1 MRKTKI
7 KEKRI
12 KITVQVIASNTFI
25 PSRYFLQRWVNKA
38 LAKQVGPS
46 EVNIRLV
53 SKKES
58 AYLNNTYR
66 HQTGPTNIL
75 SFPFEPPPKVSSNF
89 LGDLVIC
96 AALVNQQAKQQAKTR
111 LAHWAH
117 LIIHGCLHLIGYDH
131 VHDKDASK
139 MESVEIQM
147 LKELGY
153 ENPYIWR

>member
-7 KEKRI
+7 KEKRV
-12 KITVQVIASNTFI
+12 KITIQTLTDNTFI

-38 LAKQVGPS
+38 LAKKVVT

-58 AYLNNTYR
+58 AELNKTYR
-66 HQTGPTNIL
+66 HKKGPTNIL
-75 SFPFEPPPKVSSNF
+75 SFPFEPPPGIASAI

-96 AALVNQQAKQQAKTR
+96 AALVNQEAKQQAKTC

-117 LIIHGCLHLIGYDH
+117 LVIHGCLHLIGYDH
-131 VHDKDASK
+131 IHDRNAIQ
-139 MESVEIQM
+139 METVEIQ
-147 LKELGY
+147 LLENLGY
-153 ENPYIWR
+153 ENPYI

>member
-12 KITVQVIASNTFI
+12 KISIQALASNTYI

-38 LAKQVGPS
+38 LLKQVGTN
-46 EVNIRLV
+46 EINIRLV

-58 AYLNNTYR
+58 AELNSTYR
-66 HQTGPTNIL
+66 HKKGPTNIL
-75 SFPFEPPPKVSSNF
+75 SFPFEPPPGISSPL

-117 LIIHGCLHLIGYDH
+117 LVIHGCLHLIGYDH
-131 VHDKDASK
+131 VYDKDAIK
-139 MESVEIQM
+139 METLEIQL
-147 LKELGY
+147 LKDLGY
-153 ENPYIWR
+153 ENPYI